1 MPSGEYTNNDLGI
14 CGICGKRLRPLY
26 KNNDWDNRA
35 YHITCFK
42 KILNDIANYNKVA
55 YEKYGVEKRVAG
67 LPISEAKKKKKFEIV
82 FE

>member
-1 MPSGEYTNNDLGI
+1 MTG
-14 CGICGKRLRPLY
+14 
-26 KNNDWDNRA
+26 
-35 YHITCFK
+35 TCFK

-67 LPISEAKKKKKFEIV
+67 LPISEAKKKKKFEII